1 MKISNLLY
9 MGALST
15 LALMSCTNND
25 DNSEWYGSEGI
36 VFTTAIQSRVSG
48 NTWNANDEVGIYMM
62 NAGSGIEAATAQ
74 NKKYIAQTNGT
85 LTAAPGNGIYLPESG
100 NVDFI
105 AYYPYTTSVSGNKL
119 AVNVSDQSNPAAIDL
134 IYSNGTKGV
143 AATTSTTIRLGFTHQ
158 LTKVTL
164 NVTKDET
171 IETLN
176 GLGVNIKGV
185 STEGEFNLADGTLTA
200 TAGTNNKDV
209 AMYIDAQGTT
219 ATATAIILPTAASTD
234 QTSLNLTFNLNGQSF
249 THTISDASIFEK
261 GKNVSFY
268 ANLSINNGK
277 PVVTIGAATIE
288 DWTEKPGG
296 DINVDFD
303 GEGQPQP
310 GEETILF
317 QESFGT
323 PEKDGSYWPY
333 FDAYNGF
340 DNPATMFENTSTE
353 KASVRIASDLTNV
366 WFPANKD
373 ITIAIKGINAQENS
387 TATLE
392 FQVGSNVYNAG
403 ESQDLNTLKVV
414 CNGQELTIPS
424 KIVSGDN
431 QEGNVPFTM
440 TIENVTVSNDTRIE
454 FSSNAT
460 TNKYGLRLYSVKLF
474 VPGNGSVEPEPEP
487 EPGEEKTFFTEA
499 MSNGGTEANK
509 AKIGS
514 FTGWDNSNLT
524 FSDESGNADVRS
536 IAHKTES
543 NPSETAKVN
552 NVWLP
557 SGKDS
562 KLTISGINTTG
573 YSKFKLS
580 YEAAANVFNAGTSI
594 DLNVLKVTFNAQSIT
609 IPSKVVSKDNNDA
622 NVFYT
627 IETEFEATGSEN
639 STLEFSATA
648 SDNTVGL
655 RIYNIKLIGLP
666 K

>member
-62 NAGSGIEAATAQ
+62 NAGSGIESATAQ

-100 NVDFI
+100 SVDFI

-143 AATTSTTIRLGFTHQ
+143 AATTATTISLGFTHQ

-164 NVTKDET
+164 NVTKDGT

-176 GLGVNIKGV
+176 GLGVNIKGI

-261 GKNVSFY
+261 GTNVSFN

-277 PVVTIGAATIE
+277 PVVTVGNATISN
-288 DWTEKPGG
+288 WTEKPGG
-296 DINVDFD
+296 DINVGFD

-310 GEETILF
+310 GEETVVLD
-317 QESFGT
+317 ESFATGMGQFT
-323 PEKDGSYWPY
+323 TENITLPEGGSYVWKEGKY
-333 FDAYNGF
+333 QETTYIKAGAFINDAAREA
-340 DNPATMFENTSTE
+340 DSRLVSPTL
-353 KASVRIASDLTNV
+353 DLTT
-366 WFPANKD
+366 A
-373 ITIAIKGINAQENS
+373 T
-387 TATLE
+387 TATLTFDHAYNHYKKADNHE
-392 FQVGSNVYNAG
+392 SELTLEVKEENGDWTPIVIPNFNDGSTWTYVSNTIDLSAYAGKKMQFAFHYKSTTTNALG
-403 ESQDLNTLKVV
+403 WQITKVKVV
-414 CNGQELTIPS
+414 ANG
-424 KIVSGDN
+424 
-431 QEGNVPFTM
+431 EGGG
-440 TIENVTVSNDTRIE
+440 TVD
-454 FSSNAT
+454 
-460 TNKYGLRLYSVKLF
+460 
-474 VPGNGSVEPEPEP
+474 PEPEP
-487 EPGEEKTFFTEA
+487 EPGNADLFISEYVEGSSNNKYIEIYNPTSEA
-499 MSNGGTEANK
+499 IDLSAYAIDLNTNGGETWSKDGGFSNYSELSGTIAAKSTIVYKNSKAEIYLGEATICNAMNFNGNDPVGLFK
-509 AKIGS
+509 NGVLIDIIG
-514 FTGWDNSNLT
+514 T
-524 FSDESGNADVRS
+524 FNSGNADFAKDVTLRRKS
-536 IAHKTES
+536 NVIA
-543 NPSETAKVN
+543 PSSTYDASQWET
-552 NVWLP
+552 L
-557 SGKDS
+557 
-562 KLTISGINTTG
+562 
-573 YSKFKLS
+573 
-580 YEAAANVFNAGTSI
+580 
-594 DLNVLKVTFNAQSIT
+594 
-609 IPSKVVSKDNNDA
+609 SKDD
-622 NVFYT
+622 VSGL
-627 IETEFEATGSEN
+627 GSH
-639 STLEFSATA
+639 TM
-648 SDNTVGL
+648 D
-655 RIYNIKLIGLP
+655 
-666 K
+666 

>member
-15 LALMSCTNND
+15 LALVSCTNND

-143 AATTSTTIRLGFTHQ
+143 AATTATTISLGFTHQ

-176 GLGVNIKGV
+176 GLGVNIKGI

-261 GKNVSFY
+261 GTNVSFN
-268 ANLSINNGK
+268 AKLSINNGK
-277 PVVTIGAATIE
+277 PVVTVGNATISN
-288 DWTEKPGG
+288 WTEKPGG

-303 GEGQPQP
+303 GGTQP
-310 GEETILF
+310 GGETVVLD
-317 QESFGT
+317 ESFATGMGQFT
-323 PEKDGSYWPY
+323 TENITLPEGGSYVWKEGKY
-333 FDAYNGF
+333 QETTYIKAGAFINDAAREA
-340 DNPATMFENTSTE
+340 DSRLVSPTL
-353 KASVRIASDLTNV
+353 DLTT
-366 WFPANKD
+366 A
-373 ITIAIKGINAQENS
+373 T
-387 TATLE
+387 TATLTFDHAYNHYKKADNHE
-392 FQVGSNVYNAG
+392 SELTLEVKEENGDWTPIVIPNFNDGSTWTYVSNTIDLSAYAGKKMQFAFHYKSTTTNALG
-403 ESQDLNTLKVV
+403 WQITKVKVV
-414 CNGQELTIPS
+414 ANG
-424 KIVSGDN
+424 
-431 QEGNVPFTM
+431 EGGG
-440 TIENVTVSNDTRIE
+440 TVD
-454 FSSNAT
+454 
-460 TNKYGLRLYSVKLF
+460 
-474 VPGNGSVEPEPEP
+474 PEP

-580 YEAAANVFNAGTSI
+580 YEAGANASI
-594 DLNVLKVTFNAQSIT
+594 DLNVLKVAFNTQSLT
-609 IPSKVVSKDNNDA
+609 IPSKVISGQNI
-622 NVFYT
+622 FYT
-627 IETEFEATGSEN
+627 IETVFEATGSEN

-648 SDNTVGL
+648 SDNTAGL

-666 K
+666 Q

>member
-143 AATTSTTIRLGFTHQ
+143 AATTATTISLGFTHQ

-176 GLGVNIKGV
+176 GLGVNIKGI

-261 GKNVSFY
+261 GTNVSFN
-268 ANLSINNGK
+268 AKLSINNGK
-277 PVVTIGAATIE
+277 PVVTVGNATISN
-288 DWTEKPGG
+288 WTEKPGG

-303 GEGQPQP
+303 GGTQP
-310 GEETILF
+310 GGETVVLD
-317 QESFGT
+317 ESFATGQ
-323 PEKDGSYWPY
+323 GSFTIDNKQLP
-333 FDAYNGF
+333 NGEGSF
-340 DNPATMFENTSTE
+340 VWSLGSFNDDKFM
-353 KASVRIASDLTNV
+353 KASAYIGGTRYASESWLVSPPVDLSQ
-366 WFPANKD
+366 A
-373 ITIAIKGINAQENS
+373 A
-387 TATLE
+387 TATLTFDHAHNYAGTAEEE
-392 FQVGSNVYNAG
+392 FTLWATETSADNWQQLTIDKYGSEFNFTTATIDLSAYAGKTIKFAFKYISTTAAARTWEIKNV
-403 ESQDLNTLKVV
+403 KVV
-414 CNGQELTIPS
+414 ANG
-424 KIVSGDN
+424 
-431 QEGNVPFTM
+431 EGGG
-440 TIENVTVSNDTRIE
+440 TVD
-454 FSSNAT
+454 
-460 TNKYGLRLYSVKLF
+460 
-474 VPGNGSVEPEPEP
+474 PEP
-487 EPGEEKTFFTEA
+487 EPGINLLTNPGFEDWTNELPTA
-499 MSNGGTEANK
+499 
-509 AKIGS
+509 
-514 FTGWDNSNLT
+514 WDNKTYNTGEIVKETSIKHGGNNALRQTSASGTNKIQQEVAITAGKKYKISYWFLDNDTKASSRYWFAMVGSDGKTINDINKQIQQNDYSTDNTEWQQVTIEFTAPAGTVKMRYEVRTYRNMDSN
-524 FSDESGNADVRS
+524 ESG
-536 IAHKTES
+536 
-543 NPSETAKVN
+543 
-552 NVWLP
+552 
-557 SGKDS
+557 
-562 KLTISGINTTG
+562 G
-573 YSKFKLS
+573 Y
-580 YEAAANVFNAGTSI
+580 
-594 DLNVLKVTFNAQSIT
+594 
-609 IPSKVVSKDNNDA
+609 
-622 NVFYT
+622 
-627 IETEFEATGSEN
+627 
-639 STLEFSATA
+639 
-648 SDNTVGL
+648 
-655 RIYNIKLIGLP
+655 IYYDDMELVEIQ
-666 K
+666 

>member
-143 AATTSTTIRLGFTHQ
+143 AATTATTISLGFTHQ

-176 GLGVNIKGV
+176 GLGVNIKGI

-261 GKNVSFY
+261 GTNVSFN
-268 ANLSINNGK
+268 AKLSINNGK
-277 PVVTIGAATIE
+277 PVVTVGNATINN
-288 DWTEKPGG
+288 WTEKPGG

-303 GEGQPQP
+303 GGTQP
-310 GEETILF
+310 GGETVVF
-317 QESFGT
+317 EESFATGQ
-323 PEKDGSYWPY
+323 GSFTIDNKQLP
-333 FDAYNGF
+333 NGEGSF
-340 DNPATMFENTSTE
+340 VWNLGSFNDDKFM
-353 KASVRIASDLTNV
+353 KASAYIGGTKYASESWLVSPLVDLSQAT
-366 WFPANKD
+366 
-373 ITIAIKGINAQENS
+373 
-387 TATLE
+387 TATLTFDHAHNYAGTAEEE
-392 FQVGSNVYNAG
+392 F
-403 ESQDLNTLKVV
+403 TLWATETSAD
-414 CNGQELTIPS
+414 NWQQLTI
-424 KIVSGDN
+424 D
-431 QEGNVPFTM
+431 
-440 TIENVTVSNDTRIE
+440 
-454 FSSNAT
+454 
-460 TNKYGLRLYSVKLF
+460 KYGSGFKFTTATIDLSAYAGKTIKFAFKYVSTTDAAGTWEIKNVK
-474 VPGNGSVEPEPEP
+474 VIANGKGGGTIDPEPEP
-487 EPGEEKTFFTEA
+487 EPGINLLTNPGFEDWTSKLPTA
-499 MSNGGTEANK
+499 
-509 AKIGS
+509 
-514 FTGWDNSNLT
+514 WDNATYNTGEIVKETSIKHGGNNSLRQT
-524 FSDESGNADVRS
+524 SASGTNKIQQEVAITAGKKYRISYWFLDNDTKASSRYWFAMVGSDGKTINDINKQIQQSDYSADNAEWQQVT
-536 IAHKTES
+536 IEF
-543 NPSETAKVN
+543 TA
-552 NVWLP
+552 P
-557 SGKDS
+557 
-562 KLTISGINTTG
+562 
-573 YSKFKLS
+573 
-580 YEAAANVFNAGTSI
+580 AGTVKMRYEVRTYRNMDS
-594 DLNVLKVTFNAQSIT
+594 N
-609 IPSKVVSKDNNDA
+609 
-622 NVFYT
+622 
-627 IETEFEATGSEN
+627 EAG
-639 STLEFSATA
+639 
-648 SDNTVGL
+648 GY
-655 RIYNIKLIGLP
+655 IYYDDMELVEIQ
-666 K
+666 

>member
-48 NTWNANDEVGIYMM
+48 NTWNTNDEVGIYMM

-143 AATTSTTIRLGFTHQ
+143 AATTSTTISLGFTHQ

-176 GLGVNIKGV
+176 GLGVNIKGI

-261 GKNVSFY
+261 GKNVSFN

-303 GEGQPQP
+303 GGTQP
-310 GEETILF
+310 GGETVVLD
-317 QESFGT
+317 ESFATGQ
-323 PEKDGSYWPY
+323 GSFTIDNKQLP
-333 FDAYNGF
+333 NGEGSF
-340 DNPATMFENTSTE
+340 VWSLGSFNDDKFM
-353 KASVRIASDLTNV
+353 KASAYIGGTRYASESWLVSPPVDLSQ
-366 WFPANKD
+366 A
-373 ITIAIKGINAQENS
+373 A
-387 TATLE
+387 TATLTFDHAHNYAGTAEEE
-392 FQVGSNVYNAG
+392 FTLWATETSADNWQQLTIDKYGSEFNFTTATIDLSAYAGKTIKFAFKYISTTAAAGTWEIKNV
-403 ESQDLNTLKVV
+403 KVV
-414 CNGQELTIPS
+414 ANG
-424 KIVSGDN
+424 
-431 QEGNVPFTM
+431 EGGG
-440 TIENVTVSNDTRIE
+440 TVD
-454 FSSNAT
+454 
-460 TNKYGLRLYSVKLF
+460 
-474 VPGNGSVEPEPEP
+474 PEP
-487 EPGEEKTFFTEA
+487 EPGINLLTNPGFEDWTNELPTA
-499 MSNGGTEANK
+499 
-509 AKIGS
+509 
-514 FTGWDNSNLT
+514 WDNKTYNTGEIVKETSIKHGGNNALRQTSASGTNKIQQEVAITAGKKYKISYWFLDNDTKASSRYWFAMVGSDGKTINDINKQIQQNDYSTDNTEWQQVTIEFTAPAGTVKMRYEVRTYRNMDSN
-524 FSDESGNADVRS
+524 ESG
-536 IAHKTES
+536 
-543 NPSETAKVN
+543 
-552 NVWLP
+552 
-557 SGKDS
+557 
-562 KLTISGINTTG
+562 G
-573 YSKFKLS
+573 Y
-580 YEAAANVFNAGTSI
+580 
-594 DLNVLKVTFNAQSIT
+594 
-609 IPSKVVSKDNNDA
+609 
-622 NVFYT
+622 
-627 IETEFEATGSEN
+627 
-639 STLEFSATA
+639 
-648 SDNTVGL
+648 
-655 RIYNIKLIGLP
+655 IYYDDMELVEIQ
-666 K
+666 

>member
-134 IYSNGTKGV
+134 IYSNGTKEV
-143 AATTSTTIRLGFTHQ
+143 AATTATTISLGFTHQ

-176 GLGVNIKGV
+176 GLGVNIKGI

-261 GKNVSFY
+261 GTNVSFN
-268 ANLSINNGK
+268 AKLSINNGK
-277 PVVTIGAATIE
+277 PVVTVGNATISN
-288 DWTEKPGG
+288 WTEKPGG

-303 GEGQPQP
+303 GGTQP
-310 GEETILF
+310 GGETVILD
-317 QESFGT
+317 ESFATGQGSFT
-323 PEKDGSYWPY
+323 IDDKQLPDGGSYVWKHDAGTTTGGNPY
-333 FDAYNGF
+333 YY
-340 DNPATMFENTSTE
+340 M
-353 KASVRIASDLTNV
+353 KASSFIGGAKASESWLISPAVDLSQAT
-366 WFPANKD
+366 
-373 ITIAIKGINAQENS
+373 
-387 TATLE
+387 TATLTFDHTHKFAGTPSE
-392 FQVGSNVYNAG
+392 ELTLWVTETSAENWQQLTIDKYGTNKDYTFVTPSIDLSAYAGKTIKFAFKYVSTTDAAGTWEIKNV
-403 ESQDLNTLKVV
+403 KVV
-414 CNGQELTIPS
+414 ANGEGGGTI
-424 KIVSGDN
+424 D
-431 QEGNVPFTM
+431 
-440 TIENVTVSNDTRIE
+440 
-454 FSSNAT
+454 
-460 TNKYGLRLYSVKLF
+460 
-474 VPGNGSVEPEPEP
+474 PEPEP
-487 EPGEEKTFFTEA
+487 EPGINLLTNPGFEDWTNTLPTA
-499 MSNGGTEANK
+499 
-509 AKIGS
+509 
-514 FTGWDNSNLT
+514 WDNKTYNTGEIVKETSIKHGGNNALRQTSTNETNKIQQEVAITAGKKYKISYWFLDNDTKASSRYWFAMVGSDGKTINDINKQIQQNDYSTDNAEWQQVTIEFTAPAGTVKMRYEVRTYRNMDSN
-524 FSDESGNADVRS
+524 ESG
-536 IAHKTES
+536 
-543 NPSETAKVN
+543 
-552 NVWLP
+552 
-557 SGKDS
+557 
-562 KLTISGINTTG
+562 G
-573 YSKFKLS
+573 Y
-580 YEAAANVFNAGTSI
+580 
-594 DLNVLKVTFNAQSIT
+594 
-609 IPSKVVSKDNNDA
+609 
-622 NVFYT
+622 
-627 IETEFEATGSEN
+627 
-639 STLEFSATA
+639 
-648 SDNTVGL
+648 
-655 RIYNIKLIGLP
+655 IYYDDMELVEIQ
-666 K
+666 

>member
-62 NAGSGIEAATAQ
+62 NSGSGIEVATAQ

-143 AATTSTTIRLGFTHQ
+143 AATTATTISLGFTHQ

-176 GLGVNIKGV
+176 GLGVNIKGI

-219 ATATAIILPTAASTD
+219 ATATAIILPTATTSTD

-261 GKNVSFY
+261 GTNVSFN
-268 ANLSINNGK
+268 AKLSINNGK
-277 PVVTIGAATIE
+277 PVVTVGNATISN
-288 DWTEKPGG
+288 WTEKPGG

-303 GEGQPQP
+303 GGTQP
-310 GEETILF
+310 GGETVVLD
-317 QESFGT
+317 ESFATGQGSFT
-323 PEKDGSYWPY
+323 IDDKQLPNGEGSFVWSHGSYNDDK
-333 FDAYNGF
+333 F
-340 DNPATMFENTSTE
+340 M
-353 KASVRIASDLTNV
+353 KASAYIGGTKYASESWLVSPSIDLSQAT
-366 WFPANKD
+366 
-373 ITIAIKGINAQENS
+373 
-387 TATLE
+387 TATLTFDHAHNHAGTAEEE
-392 FQVGSNVYNAG
+392 FTLWATETSADNWQQLTIDKYGSGFNFTTATIDLSAYAGKTIKFAFKYISTTDAAGTWEIKNV
-403 ESQDLNTLKVV
+403 KVV
-414 CNGQELTIPS
+414 ANG
-424 KIVSGDN
+424 
-431 QEGNVPFTM
+431 EGGG
-440 TIENVTVSNDTRIE
+440 TVD
-454 FSSNAT
+454 
-460 TNKYGLRLYSVKLF
+460 
-474 VPGNGSVEPEPEP
+474 PEPEP
-487 EPGEEKTFFTEA
+487 EPGINLLTNPGFEDWTNELPTA
-499 MSNGGTEANK
+499 
-509 AKIGS
+509 
-514 FTGWDNSNLT
+514 WDNKTYNTGEIVKETSIKHGGNNSLRQT
-524 FSDESGNADVRS
+524 SASSTNKIQQEVAITAGKKYRISYWFLDNDTKASSRYWFAMVGSDGKTINDINKQIQQNDYYSADNAEWQQVT
-536 IAHKTES
+536 IEF
-543 NPSETAKVN
+543 TA
-552 NVWLP
+552 P
-557 SGKDS
+557 
-562 KLTISGINTTG
+562 
-573 YSKFKLS
+573 
-580 YEAAANVFNAGTSI
+580 AGTVKMRYEVRTYRNMDS
-594 DLNVLKVTFNAQSIT
+594 N
-609 IPSKVVSKDNNDA
+609 
-622 NVFYT
+622 
-627 IETEFEATGSEN
+627 EAG
-639 STLEFSATA
+639 
-648 SDNTVGL
+648 GY
-655 RIYNIKLIGLP
+655 IYYDDMELVEIQ
-666 K
+666 

>member
-143 AATTSTTIRLGFTHQ
+143 AATTATTISLGFTHQ

-261 GKNVSFY
+261 GTNVSFN

-277 PVVTIGAATIE
+277 PVVTVGNATISN
-288 DWTEKPGG
+288 WTEKPGG
-296 DINVDFD
+296 DINVGFD

-310 GEETILF
+310 GEETVVLD
-317 QESFGT
+317 ESFATGQGSFT
-323 PEKDGSYWPY
+323 IDDKQLPDGGSYVWKHDAGTTTGGNPY
-333 FDAYNGF
+333 YY
-340 DNPATMFENTSTE
+340 M
-353 KASVRIASDLTNV
+353 KASSFIGGAKASESWLISPAVDLSQAT
-366 WFPANKD
+366 
-373 ITIAIKGINAQENS
+373 
-387 TATLE
+387 TATLTFDHTHKFAGTPSE
-392 FQVGSNVYNAG
+392 ELTLWVTETSAENWQQLTIDKYGTNKDYTFVTPSIDLSAYAGKTIKFAFKYVSTTDAAGTWEIKNV
-403 ESQDLNTLKVV
+403 KVV
-414 CNGQELTIPS
+414 ANG
-424 KIVSGDN
+424 
-431 QEGNVPFTM
+431 EGGG
-440 TIENVTVSNDTRIE
+440 TVD
-454 FSSNAT
+454 
-460 TNKYGLRLYSVKLF
+460 
-474 VPGNGSVEPEPEP
+474 PEPEP
-487 EPGEEKTFFTEA
+487 EPG
-499 MSNGGTEANK
+499 
-509 AKIGS
+509 
-514 FTGWDNSNLT
+514 
-524 FSDESGNADVRS
+524 NADLFISEYVEGS
-536 IAHKTES
+536 TGS
-543 NPSETAKVN
+543 NKYIEIYNPTSEAI
-552 NVWLP
+552 
-557 SGKDS
+557 D
-562 KLTISGINTTG
+562 
-573 YSKFKLS
+573 LS
-580 YEAAANVFNAGTSI
+580 AYAI
-594 DLNVLKVTFNAQSIT
+594 DLNTNGGATWSKDGGYSNYSELSGTIAAKSTIVYKNSNAVIYSGEATICKAMNFNGNDPVGLFKNGTLIDIIGTFGKDEKFGENITLRRKSNVTAPSSTYDKSQWET
-609 IPSKVVSKDNNDA
+609 IPADDVSGL
-622 NVFYT
+622 
-627 IETEFEATGSEN
+627 GSH
-639 STLEFSATA
+639 TM
-648 SDNTVGL
+648 D
-655 RIYNIKLIGLP
+655 
-666 K
+666 

>member
-143 AATTSTTIRLGFTHQ
+143 AATTATTISLGFTHQ

-176 GLGVNIKGV
+176 GLGVNIKGI

-261 GKNVSFY
+261 GTNVSFN
-268 ANLSINNGK
+268 AKLSINNGK
-277 PVVTIGAATIE
+277 PVVTVGNATISN
-288 DWTEKPGG
+288 WTEKPGG

-303 GEGQPQP
+303 GGTQP
-310 GEETILF
+310 GGETVVLD
-317 QESFGT
+317 ESFATGQ
-323 PEKDGSYWPY
+323 GSFTIDNKQLP
-333 FDAYNGF
+333 NGEGSF
-340 DNPATMFENTSTE
+340 VWSLGSFNDDKFM
-353 KASVRIASDLTNV
+353 KASAYIGGTRYASESWLVSPPVDLSQ
-366 WFPANKD
+366 A
-373 ITIAIKGINAQENS
+373 A
-387 TATLE
+387 TATLTFDHAHNYTGTAEEE
-392 FQVGSNVYNAG
+392 FTLWATETSADNWQQLTIDKYGSEFNFTTATIDLSAYAGKTIKFAFKYISTTAAAGTWEIKNV
-403 ESQDLNTLKVV
+403 KVV
-414 CNGQELTIPS
+414 ANG
-424 KIVSGDN
+424 
-431 QEGNVPFTM
+431 EGGG
-440 TIENVTVSNDTRIE
+440 TVD
-454 FSSNAT
+454 
-460 TNKYGLRLYSVKLF
+460 
-474 VPGNGSVEPEPEP
+474 PEP
-487 EPGEEKTFFTEA
+487 EPGINLLTNPGFEDWTNELPTA
-499 MSNGGTEANK
+499 
-509 AKIGS
+509 
-514 FTGWDNSNLT
+514 WDNKTYNTGEIVKETSIKHGGNNALRQTSASGTNKIQQEVAITAGKKYKISYWFLDNDTKASSRYWFAMVGSDGKTINDINKQIQQNDYSTDNTEWQQVTIEFTAPAGTVKMRYEVRTYRNMDSN
-524 FSDESGNADVRS
+524 ESG
-536 IAHKTES
+536 
-543 NPSETAKVN
+543 
-552 NVWLP
+552 
-557 SGKDS
+557 
-562 KLTISGINTTG
+562 G
-573 YSKFKLS
+573 Y
-580 YEAAANVFNAGTSI
+580 
-594 DLNVLKVTFNAQSIT
+594 
-609 IPSKVVSKDNNDA
+609 
-622 NVFYT
+622 
-627 IETEFEATGSEN
+627 
-639 STLEFSATA
+639 
-648 SDNTVGL
+648 
-655 RIYNIKLIGLP
+655 IYYDDMELVEIQ
-666 K
+666 

>member
-15 LALMSCTNND
+15 LTLMSCTNND

-143 AATTSTTIRLGFTHQ
+143 AATTATTISLEFTHQ

-176 GLGVNIKGV
+176 GLGVNIKGI

-261 GKNVSFY
+261 GTNVSFN
-268 ANLSINNGK
+268 AKLSINNGK
-277 PVVTIGAATIE
+277 PVVTVGNATINN
-288 DWTEKPGG
+288 WTGKPSG

-303 GEGQPQP
+303 GGTQP
-310 GEETILF
+310 GGETVVLD
-317 QESFGT
+317 ESFATGQ
-323 PEKDGSYWPY
+323 GSFTIDNKQLP
-333 FDAYNGF
+333 NGEGSF
-340 DNPATMFENTSTE
+340 VWNLGSFNDDKFM
-353 KASVRIASDLTNV
+353 KASAYINDTKYASESWLVSPLVDLSQAT
-366 WFPANKD
+366 
-373 ITIAIKGINAQENS
+373 
-387 TATLE
+387 TATLTFDHAHNYAGTAEEE
-392 FQVGSNVYNAG
+392 FTLWATETSADNWQQLTIDKYGSGFKFTTATIDLSAYAGKTIKFAFKYISTTDAAGTWEIKNV
-403 ESQDLNTLKVV
+403 KVV
-414 CNGQELTIPS
+414 ANG
-424 KIVSGDN
+424 
-431 QEGNVPFTM
+431 EGGG
-440 TIENVTVSNDTRIE
+440 TVD
-454 FSSNAT
+454 
-460 TNKYGLRLYSVKLF
+460 
-474 VPGNGSVEPEPEP
+474 P
-487 EPGEEKTFFTEA
+487 EPGE
-499 MSNGGTEANK
+499 GTNLLTNPGFEDWTSELPTA
-509 AKIGS
+509 
-514 FTGWDNSNLT
+514 WDNATYNTGEIVKETSIKHGGNNSLRQT
-524 FSDESGNADVRS
+524 SASGTNKIQQEVAITAGKKYKISYWFLDNDTKASSRYWFAMVGSDGKTINDINKQIQQNDYSADNAEWQQVT
-536 IAHKTES
+536 IEF
-543 NPSETAKVN
+543 TA
-552 NVWLP
+552 P
-557 SGKDS
+557 
-562 KLTISGINTTG
+562 
-573 YSKFKLS
+573 
-580 YEAAANVFNAGTSI
+580 AGTVKMRYEVRTYRNMDS
-594 DLNVLKVTFNAQSIT
+594 N
-609 IPSKVVSKDNNDA
+609 
-622 NVFYT
+622 
-627 IETEFEATGSEN
+627 EAG
-639 STLEFSATA
+639 
-648 SDNTVGL
+648 GY
-655 RIYNIKLIGLP
+655 IYYDDMELVEIQ
-666 K
+666 

>member
-143 AATTSTTIRLGFTHQ
+143 AATTATTISLEFTHQ

-176 GLGVNIKGV
+176 GLGVNIKGI

-261 GKNVSFY
+261 GTNVSFN
-268 ANLSINNGK
+268 AKLSINNGK
-277 PVVTIGAATIE
+277 PVVTVGNATINN
-288 DWTEKPGG
+288 WTGKPGG

-303 GEGQPQP
+303 GGTQP
-310 GEETILF
+310 GGETVVF
-317 QESFGT
+317 EESFATSQGNFEIDNKQLPEGGTFVWKHDAGT
-323 PEKDGSYWPY
+323 PEGGNPY
-333 FDAYNGF
+333 YYMKASAFINKAAKASESWLISPEVDLST
-340 DNPATMFENTSTE
+340 ATNATLTFMHIINHAGDMQTQQTLWVTETSTE
-353 KASVRIASDLTNV
+353 NWQQVTIPNYPDGNSWNEVSSGNIDLS
-366 WFPANKD
+366 AYAGKK
-373 ITIAIKGINAQENS
+373 IKFAFKYVS
-387 TATLE
+387 TTAAAATWE
-392 FQVGSNVYNAG
+392 VY
-403 ESQDLNTLKVV
+403 DVKVV
-414 CNGQELTIPS
+414 ANG
-424 KIVSGDN
+424 
-431 QEGNVPFTM
+431 EGGG
-440 TIENVTVSNDTRIE
+440 TVD
-454 FSSNAT
+454 
-460 TNKYGLRLYSVKLF
+460 
-474 VPGNGSVEPEPEP
+474 PEPEP
-487 EPGEEKTFFTEA
+487 EPGINLLTNPGFEDWTNTLPTA
-499 MSNGGTEANK
+499 
-509 AKIGS
+509 
-514 FTGWDNSNLT
+514 WDNKTYNTGEIVKETSIKHGGNNALRQTSTSGTNKIQQEVAITAGKKYKISYWFLDNDTKASSRYWFAMVGSDGKTINDINKQIQQNDYSTDNAEWQQVTIEFTAPAGTVKMRYEVRTYRNMDSN
-524 FSDESGNADVRS
+524 ESG
-536 IAHKTES
+536 
-543 NPSETAKVN
+543 
-552 NVWLP
+552 
-557 SGKDS
+557 
-562 KLTISGINTTG
+562 G
-573 YSKFKLS
+573 Y
-580 YEAAANVFNAGTSI
+580 
-594 DLNVLKVTFNAQSIT
+594 
-609 IPSKVVSKDNNDA
+609 
-622 NVFYT
+622 
-627 IETEFEATGSEN
+627 
-639 STLEFSATA
+639 
-648 SDNTVGL
+648 
-655 RIYNIKLIGLP
+655 IYYDDMELVEIQ
-666 K
+666 

>member
-143 AATTSTTIRLGFTHQ
+143 AATTSTTIKLGFTHQ

-176 GLGVNIKGV
+176 GLGVNIKGI

-261 GKNVSFY
+261 GTNVSFN
-268 ANLSINNGK
+268 AKLSINNGK
-277 PVVTIGAATIE
+277 PVVTVGNATINN
-288 DWTEKPGG
+288 WTEKPGG

-303 GEGQPQP
+303 GGTQP
-310 GEETILF
+310 GGETVVF
-317 QESFGT
+317 EESFTTSQGNFEIDNKQLPEGGTFVWKHDAGT
-323 PEKDGSYWPY
+323 PEGGNPY
-333 FDAYNGF
+333 YYMKASAFINKAAKASESWLISPEVDLST
-340 DNPATMFENTSTE
+340 ATNATLTFMHIINHAGDMQTQQTLWVTETSTE
-353 KASVRIASDLTNV
+353 NWQQVTIPNYPAGNNWNEVSSGNIDLSAYAGKKIKFAFKYVSTTAAAATWEVYDVKVVANGEGGGTVAPDPEPEPDPEPGTTETIFLETCGQTNVGDTKYKINEYTGWDNNGVLTFSDEFAGQYQNADVRATSTLDNNV
-366 WFPANKD
+366 WFPASTSTTEKLSGLKISGFNVANYTNLSLEYGIATNKTPANQNIIKVRTD
-373 ITIAIKGINAQENS
+373 KGDVAIESKEF
-387 TATLE
+387 TA
-392 FQVGSNVYNAG
+392 
-403 ESQDLNTLKVV
+403 
-414 CNGQELTIPS
+414 
-424 KIVSGDN
+424 
-431 QEGNVPFTM
+431 
-440 TIENVTVSNDTRIE
+440 
-454 FSSNAT
+454 
-460 TNKYGLRLYSVKLF
+460 TNKYETVNVSLPDNITYIEF
-474 VPGNGSVEPEPEP
+474 VS
-487 EPGEEKTFFTEA
+487 
-499 MSNGGTEANK
+499 
-509 AKIGS
+509 
-514 FTGWDNSNLT
+514 
-524 FSDESGNADVRS
+524 
-536 IAHKTES
+536 
-543 NPSETAKVN
+543 
-552 NVWLP
+552 
-557 SGKDS
+557 
-562 KLTISGINTTG
+562 
-573 YSKFKLS
+573 
-580 YEAAANVFNAGTSI
+580 
-594 DLNVLKVTFNAQSIT
+594 
-609 IPSKVVSKDNNDA
+609 DA
-622 NVFYT
+622 N
-627 IETEFEATGSEN
+627 
-639 STLEFSATA
+639 
-648 SDNTVGL
+648 NTMGFRVD
-655 RIYNIKLIGLP
+655 NIKLTGT
-666 K
+666 KK

>member
-143 AATTSTTIRLGFTHQ
+143 AATTATTISLGFTHQ

-176 GLGVNIKGV
+176 GLGVNIKGI

-261 GKNVSFY
+261 GTNVSFN
-268 ANLSINNGK
+268 AKLSINNGK
-277 PVVTIGAATIE
+277 PVVTVGNATISN
-288 DWTEKPGG
+288 WTEKPGG

-303 GEGQPQP
+303 GGTQP
-310 GEETILF
+310 GGETVVLD
-317 QESFGT
+317 ESFATGQ
-323 PEKDGSYWPY
+323 GSFTIDNKQLP
-333 FDAYNGF
+333 NGEGSF
-340 DNPATMFENTSTE
+340 VWSLGSFNDDKFM
-353 KASVRIASDLTNV
+353 KASAYIGGTRYASESWLVSPPVDLSQ
-366 WFPANKD
+366 A
-373 ITIAIKGINAQENS
+373 A
-387 TATLE
+387 TATLTFDHAHNYAGTAEEE
-392 FQVGSNVYNAG
+392 FTLWATETSADNWQQLTIDKYGSEFNFTTATIDLSAYAGKTIKFAFKYISTTAAAGTWEIKNV
-403 ESQDLNTLKVV
+403 KVV
-414 CNGQELTIPS
+414 ANG
-424 KIVSGDN
+424 
-431 QEGNVPFTM
+431 EGGG
-440 TIENVTVSNDTRIE
+440 TVD
-454 FSSNAT
+454 
-460 TNKYGLRLYSVKLF
+460 
-474 VPGNGSVEPEPEP
+474 PEP
-487 EPGEEKTFFTEA
+487 EPGINLLTNPGFEDWTNELPTA
-499 MSNGGTEANK
+499 
-509 AKIGS
+509 
-514 FTGWDNSNLT
+514 WDNKTYNTGEIVKETSIKHGGNNALRQTSASGTNKIQQEVAITVGKKYKISYWFLDNDTKASSRYWFGMVGSDGKTINDINKQIQQNDYSTDNTEWQQVTIEFTAPAGTVKMRYEVRTYRNMDSN
-524 FSDESGNADVRS
+524 ESG
-536 IAHKTES
+536 
-543 NPSETAKVN
+543 
-552 NVWLP
+552 
-557 SGKDS
+557 
-562 KLTISGINTTG
+562 G
-573 YSKFKLS
+573 Y
-580 YEAAANVFNAGTSI
+580 
-594 DLNVLKVTFNAQSIT
+594 
-609 IPSKVVSKDNNDA
+609 
-622 NVFYT
+622 
-627 IETEFEATGSEN
+627 
-639 STLEFSATA
+639 
-648 SDNTVGL
+648 
-655 RIYNIKLIGLP
+655 IYYDDMELVEIQ
-666 K
+666 

>member
-143 AATTSTTIRLGFTHQ
+143 AATTATTISLGFTHQ

-261 GKNVSFY
+261 GTNVSFN

-277 PVVTIGAATIE
+277 PVVTVGNATINN
-288 DWTEKPGG
+288 WTEKPGG

-303 GEGQPQP
+303 GGTQP
-310 GEETILF
+310 GGETVVF
-317 QESFGT
+317 EESFATGQ
-323 PEKDGSYWPY
+323 GSFTIDNKQLP
-333 FDAYNGF
+333 NGEGSF
-340 DNPATMFENTSTE
+340 VWSLGSFNDDKFM
-353 KASVRIASDLTNV
+353 KASAYIGETRYASESWLVSPPVDLSQ
-366 WFPANKD
+366 A
-373 ITIAIKGINAQENS
+373 A
-387 TATLE
+387 TATLTFDHAHNYAGTAEEE
-392 FQVGSNVYNAG
+392 FTLWATETSADNWQQLTIDKYGSEFNFTTATIDLSAYAGKTIKFAFKYISTTAAAGTWEIKNV
-403 ESQDLNTLKVV
+403 KVV
-414 CNGQELTIPS
+414 ANG
-424 KIVSGDN
+424 
-431 QEGNVPFTM
+431 EGGG
-440 TIENVTVSNDTRIE
+440 TVD
-454 FSSNAT
+454 
-460 TNKYGLRLYSVKLF
+460 
-474 VPGNGSVEPEPEP
+474 PEP
-487 EPGEEKTFFTEA
+487 EPGINLLTNPGFEDWTNELPTA
-499 MSNGGTEANK
+499 
-509 AKIGS
+509 
-514 FTGWDNSNLT
+514 WDNKTYNTGEIVKETSIKHGGNNSLRQT
-524 FSDESGNADVRS
+524 SASGTNKIQQEVAITAGKKYRISYWFLDNDTKASSRYWFAMVGSDGKTINDINKQIQQSDYSADNAEWQQVT
-536 IAHKTES
+536 IEF
-543 NPSETAKVN
+543 TA
-552 NVWLP
+552 P
-557 SGKDS
+557 
-562 KLTISGINTTG
+562 
-573 YSKFKLS
+573 
-580 YEAAANVFNAGTSI
+580 AGTVKMRYEVRTYRNMDS
-594 DLNVLKVTFNAQSIT
+594 N
-609 IPSKVVSKDNNDA
+609 
-622 NVFYT
+622 
-627 IETEFEATGSEN
+627 EAG
-639 STLEFSATA
+639 
-648 SDNTVGL
+648 GY
-655 RIYNIKLIGLP
+655 IYYDDMELVEIQ
-666 K
+666 

>member
-143 AATTSTTIRLGFTHQ
+143 AATTATTISLGFTHQ

-176 GLGVNIKGV
+176 GLGVNIKGI

-261 GKNVSFY
+261 GTNVSFN
-268 ANLSINNGK
+268 AKLSINNGK
-277 PVVTIGAATIE
+277 PVVTVGNATISN
-288 DWTEKPGG
+288 WTEKPGG

-310 GEETILF
+310 GEETVVLD
-317 QESFGT
+317 ESFATGQ
-323 PEKDGSYWPY
+323 GSFTIDNKQLP
-333 FDAYNGF
+333 NGEGSF
-340 DNPATMFENTSTE
+340 VWNLGSFNDDKFM
-353 KASVRIASDLTNV
+353 KASAYIGGTKYASESWLVSPPVDLSQAT
-366 WFPANKD
+366 
-373 ITIAIKGINAQENS
+373 
-387 TATLE
+387 TATLTFDHAHNYAGTAEEE
-392 FQVGSNVYNAG
+392 F
-403 ESQDLNTLKVV
+403 TLWATETSAD
-414 CNGQELTIPS
+414 NWQQLTI
-424 KIVSGDN
+424 D
-431 QEGNVPFTM
+431 
-440 TIENVTVSNDTRIE
+440 
-454 FSSNAT
+454 
-460 TNKYGLRLYSVKLF
+460 KYGSGFKFTTATIDLSAYAGKTIKFAFKYVSTTAAAGTWEIKNVK
-474 VPGNGSVEPEPEP
+474 VIANGKGGGTIDPEPEP
-487 EPGEEKTFFTEA
+487 EPGINLLTNPGFEDWTNTLPTA
-499 MSNGGTEANK
+499 
-509 AKIGS
+509 
-514 FTGWDNSNLT
+514 WDNKTYNTGEIVKETSIKHGGNNALRQTSTSGTNKIQQEVAITAGKKYKISYWFLDNDTKASSRYWFAMVGSDGKTINDINKQIQQNDYSTDNAEWQQVTIEFTAPAGTVKMRYEVRTYRNMDSN
-524 FSDESGNADVRS
+524 ESG
-536 IAHKTES
+536 
-543 NPSETAKVN
+543 
-552 NVWLP
+552 
-557 SGKDS
+557 
-562 KLTISGINTTG
+562 G
-573 YSKFKLS
+573 Y
-580 YEAAANVFNAGTSI
+580 
-594 DLNVLKVTFNAQSIT
+594 
-609 IPSKVVSKDNNDA
+609 
-622 NVFYT
+622 
-627 IETEFEATGSEN
+627 
-639 STLEFSATA
+639 
-648 SDNTVGL
+648 
-655 RIYNIKLIGLP
+655 IYYDDMELVEIQ
-666 K
+666 

>member
-143 AATTSTTIRLGFTHQ
+143 AATTATTISLEFTHQ

-176 GLGVNIKGV
+176 GLGVNIKGI

-261 GKNVSFY
+261 GTNVSFN
-268 ANLSINNGK
+268 AKLSINNGK
-277 PVVTIGAATIE
+277 PVVTVGNATINN
-288 DWTEKPGG
+288 WTEKPGG

-310 GEETILF
+310 GGETVILD
-317 QESFGT
+317 ESFATGQGAFTIEDKKLPEGGT
-323 PEKDGSYWPY
+323 YVWKHDTYKD
-333 FDAYNGF
+333 
-340 DNPATMFENTSTE
+340 DNYM
-353 KASVRIASDLTNV
+353 KASAFIESAKESESWLVSPAIDLSKAT
-366 WFPANKD
+366 
-373 ITIAIKGINAQENS
+373 
-387 TATLE
+387 TATLTFDHTHKFAGTPSE
-392 FQVGSNVYNAG
+392 ELTLWVTETSAENWQQLTIDKYGTNNDYTFVTPSIDLSAYAGKTIKFAFKYVSTTAAAGTWEIKNV
-403 ESQDLNTLKVV
+403 KVV
-414 CNGQELTIPS
+414 ANGEGGGTI
-424 KIVSGDN
+424 D
-431 QEGNVPFTM
+431 
-440 TIENVTVSNDTRIE
+440 
-454 FSSNAT
+454 
-460 TNKYGLRLYSVKLF
+460 
-474 VPGNGSVEPEPEP
+474 PEPEP
-487 EPGEEKTFFTEA
+487 EPGINLLTNPGFEDWTNTLPTA
-499 MSNGGTEANK
+499 
-509 AKIGS
+509 
-514 FTGWDNSNLT
+514 WDNKTYNTGEIVKETSIKHGGNNALRQTSTSGTNKVQQEVAITAGKKYKISYWLLDNDTKASSRYWFAMVGSDGKTINDINKQIQQNDYSTDNAEWQQVTIEFTAPAGTVKMRYEVRTYRNMDSN
-524 FSDESGNADVRS
+524 ESG
-536 IAHKTES
+536 
-543 NPSETAKVN
+543 
-552 NVWLP
+552 
-557 SGKDS
+557 
-562 KLTISGINTTG
+562 G
-573 YSKFKLS
+573 Y
-580 YEAAANVFNAGTSI
+580 
-594 DLNVLKVTFNAQSIT
+594 
-609 IPSKVVSKDNNDA
+609 
-622 NVFYT
+622 
-627 IETEFEATGSEN
+627 
-639 STLEFSATA
+639 
-648 SDNTVGL
+648 
-655 RIYNIKLIGLP
+655 IYYDDMELVEIQ
-666 K
+666 

>member
-143 AATTSTTIRLGFTHQ
+143 AATTATTISLGFTHQ

-176 GLGVNIKGV
+176 GLGVNIKGI

-261 GKNVSFY
+261 GTNVSFN
-268 ANLSINNGK
+268 AKLSINNGK
-277 PVVTIGAATIE
+277 PVVTVGNATISN
-288 DWTEKPGG
+288 WTEKPGG

-303 GEGQPQP
+303 GGTQP
-310 GEETILF
+310 GGETVVLD
-317 QESFGT
+317 ESFATGQ
-323 PEKDGSYWPY
+323 GSFTIDNKQLP
-333 FDAYNGF
+333 NGEGSF
-340 DNPATMFENTSTE
+340 VWSLGSFNDDKFM
-353 KASVRIASDLTNV
+353 KASAYIGGTRYASESWLVSPPLDLSQ
-366 WFPANKD
+366 A
-373 ITIAIKGINAQENS
+373 A
-387 TATLE
+387 TATLTFDHAHNYAGTAEEE
-392 FQVGSNVYNAG
+392 FTLWATETSADNWQQLTIDKYGSEFNFTTATIDLSAYAGKTIKFAFKYISTTAAAGTWEIKNV
-403 ESQDLNTLKVV
+403 KVV
-414 CNGQELTIPS
+414 ANG
-424 KIVSGDN
+424 
-431 QEGNVPFTM
+431 EGGG
-440 TIENVTVSNDTRIE
+440 TVD
-454 FSSNAT
+454 
-460 TNKYGLRLYSVKLF
+460 
-474 VPGNGSVEPEPEP
+474 PEP
-487 EPGEEKTFFTEA
+487 EPGINLLTNPGFEDWTNELPTA
-499 MSNGGTEANK
+499 
-509 AKIGS
+509 
-514 FTGWDNSNLT
+514 WDNKTYNTGEIVKETSIKHGGNNALRQTSASGTNKIQQEVAITAGKKYKISYWFLDNDTKASSRYWFAMVGSDGKTINDINKQIQQNDYSTDNTEWQQVTIEFTAPAGTVKMRYEVRTYRNMDSN
-524 FSDESGNADVRS
+524 ESG
-536 IAHKTES
+536 
-543 NPSETAKVN
+543 
-552 NVWLP
+552 
-557 SGKDS
+557 
-562 KLTISGINTTG
+562 G
-573 YSKFKLS
+573 Y
-580 YEAAANVFNAGTSI
+580 
-594 DLNVLKVTFNAQSIT
+594 
-609 IPSKVVSKDNNDA
+609 
-622 NVFYT
+622 
-627 IETEFEATGSEN
+627 
-639 STLEFSATA
+639 
-648 SDNTVGL
+648 
-655 RIYNIKLIGLP
+655 IYYDDMELVEIQ
-666 K
+666 

>member
-143 AATTSTTIRLGFTHQ
+143 AATTATTISLGFTHQ

-176 GLGVNIKGV
+176 GLGVNIKGI
-185 STEGEFNLADGTLTA
+185 STEGEFNLANGTLTA

-261 GKNVSFY
+261 GTNVSFN
-268 ANLSINNGK
+268 AKLSINNGK
-277 PVVTIGAATIE
+277 PVVTVGNATISN
-288 DWTEKPGG
+288 WTEKPGG

-303 GEGQPQP
+303 GGTQP
-310 GEETILF
+310 GGETVVLD
-317 QESFGT
+317 ESFATGMGQFT
-323 PEKDGSYWPY
+323 TENITLPEGGSYVWKEGKY
-333 FDAYNGF
+333 QETTYIKAGAFINDAAREA
-340 DNPATMFENTSTE
+340 DSRLVSPTL
-353 KASVRIASDLTNV
+353 DLTT
-366 WFPANKD
+366 A
-373 ITIAIKGINAQENS
+373 T
-387 TATLE
+387 TATLTFDHAYNHYKKADNHE
-392 FQVGSNVYNAG
+392 SELTLEVKEENGDWTPIVIPNFNDGSTWTYVSNTIDLSAYAGKKMQFAFHYKSTTTNALG
-403 ESQDLNTLKVV
+403 WQITKVKVV
-414 CNGQELTIPS
+414 ANG
-424 KIVSGDN
+424 
-431 QEGNVPFTM
+431 EGGG
-440 TIENVTVSNDTRIE
+440 TVD
-454 FSSNAT
+454 
-460 TNKYGLRLYSVKLF
+460 
-474 VPGNGSVEPEPEP
+474 PEPEP
-487 EPGEEKTFFTEA
+487 EPGNADLFISEYLEGGSFNKYIEIYNPTNQDIDLSSYKLAMHSYSGSADNGNDAGIKEIALTGTLAAKMVIVYKHSKATIYTGAAEVISDEVINFNGNDPVILYKGDNIIDYFGVDNTPFGVDKTFRRKST
-499 MSNGGTEANK
+499 
-509 AKIGS
+509 I
-514 FTGWDNSNLT
+514 
-524 FSDESGNADVRS
+524 
-536 IAHKTES
+536 
-543 NPSETAKVN
+543 TA
-552 NVWLP
+552 P
-557 SGKDS
+557 
-562 KLTISGINTTG
+562 
-573 YSKFKLS
+573 
-580 YEAAANVFNAGTSI
+580 
-594 DLNVLKVTFNAQSIT
+594 
-609 IPSKVVSKDNNDA
+609 
-622 NVFYT
+622 
-627 IETEFEATGSEN
+627 
-639 STLEFSATA
+639 SATYDPA
-648 SDNTVGL
+648 QWDEYPKETIDGL
-655 RIYNIKLIGLP
+655 GSHTME
-666 K
+666 

>member
-143 AATTSTTIRLGFTHQ
+143 AATTSTTISLGFTHQ

-176 GLGVNIKGV
+176 GLGVNIKGI

-261 GKNVSFY
+261 GTNVSFN
-268 ANLSINNGK
+268 AKLSINNGK
-277 PVVTIGAATIE
+277 PVVTVGNATISN
-288 DWTEKPGG
+288 WTEKPGG

-303 GEGQPQP
+303 GGTQP
-310 GEETILF
+310 GGETVVLD
-317 QESFGT
+317 ESFATGMGQFT
-323 PEKDGSYWPY
+323 TENITLPEGGSYVWKEGKY
-333 FDAYNGF
+333 QETTYIKAGAFINDAAREA
-340 DNPATMFENTSTE
+340 DSRLVSPTL
-353 KASVRIASDLTNV
+353 DLTT
-366 WFPANKD
+366 A
-373 ITIAIKGINAQENS
+373 T
-387 TATLE
+387 TATLTFDHAYNHYKKADNHE
-392 FQVGSNVYNAG
+392 SELTLEVKEENGDWMPIVIPNFNDGSTWTYVSNTIDLSAYAGKKMQFAFHYKSTTTNALG
-403 ESQDLNTLKVV
+403 WQITKVKVV
-414 CNGQELTIPS
+414 ANG
-424 KIVSGDN
+424 
-431 QEGNVPFTM
+431 EGGG
-440 TIENVTVSNDTRIE
+440 TVD
-454 FSSNAT
+454 
-460 TNKYGLRLYSVKLF
+460 
-474 VPGNGSVEPEPEP
+474 PEP
-487 EPGEEKTFFTEA
+487 EPGEEKTFFTET
-499 MSNGGTEANK
+499 MSSNGIVNNK
-509 AKIGS
+509 TIIAS
-514 FTGWDNSNLT
+514 FTGWDNANLT

-580 YEAAANVFNAGTSI
+580 YEAAANVYNAGTSI
-594 DLNVLKVTFNAQSIT
+594 DLNVLKVTFNTQSIA

-622 NVFYT
+622 NIFYT

-648 SDNTVGL
+648 SDNTAGL

-666 K
+666 Q

>member
-1 MKISNLLY
+1 

-143 AATTSTTIRLGFTHQ
+143 AATTATTISLGFTHQ

-176 GLGVNIKGV
+176 GLGVNIKGI

-261 GKNVSFY
+261 GTNVSFN
-268 ANLSINNGK
+268 AKLSINNGK
-277 PVVTIGAATIE
+277 PVVTVGNATINN
-288 DWTEKPGG
+288 WTEKPGG

-303 GEGQPQP
+303 GGTQP
-310 GEETILF
+310 GGETVVLD
-317 QESFGT
+317 ESFATGQ
-323 PEKDGSYWPY
+323 GSFTIDNKQLP
-333 FDAYNGF
+333 NGEGSF
-340 DNPATMFENTSTE
+340 VWNLGSFNDDKFM
-353 KASVRIASDLTNV
+353 KASAYIGGTKYASESWLVSPLVDLSQAT
-366 WFPANKD
+366 
-373 ITIAIKGINAQENS
+373 
-387 TATLE
+387 TATLTFDHAHNYAGTAEEE
-392 FQVGSNVYNAG
+392 F
-403 ESQDLNTLKVV
+403 TLWATETSAD
-414 CNGQELTIPS
+414 NWQQLTI
-424 KIVSGDN
+424 D
-431 QEGNVPFTM
+431 
-440 TIENVTVSNDTRIE
+440 
-454 FSSNAT
+454 
-460 TNKYGLRLYSVKLF
+460 KYGSGFKFTTATIDLSAYAGKTIKFAFKYVSTTDAAGTWEIKNVK
-474 VPGNGSVEPEPEP
+474 VIANGKGGGTVDPEPEP
-487 EPGEEKTFFTEA
+487 EPGINLLTNPGFEDWTSELPTA
-499 MSNGGTEANK
+499 
-509 AKIGS
+509 
-514 FTGWDNSNLT
+514 WDNATYNTGEIVKETSIKHGGNNSLRQT
-524 FSDESGNADVRS
+524 SASGTNKIQQEVAITAGKKYRISYWFLDNDTKASSRYWFAMVGSDGKTINDINKQIQQSDYSADNAEWQQVT
-536 IAHKTES
+536 IEF
-543 NPSETAKVN
+543 TA
-552 NVWLP
+552 P
-557 SGKDS
+557 
-562 KLTISGINTTG
+562 
-573 YSKFKLS
+573 
-580 YEAAANVFNAGTSI
+580 AGTVKMRYEVRTYRNMDS
-594 DLNVLKVTFNAQSIT
+594 N
-609 IPSKVVSKDNNDA
+609 
-622 NVFYT
+622 
-627 IETEFEATGSEN
+627 EAG
-639 STLEFSATA
+639 
-648 SDNTVGL
+648 GY
-655 RIYNIKLIGLP
+655 IYYDDMELVEIQ
-666 K
+666 

>member
-143 AATTSTTIRLGFTHQ
+143 AATTATTISLGFTHQ

-176 GLGVNIKGV
+176 GLGVNIKGI

-261 GKNVSFY
+261 GTNVSFN
-268 ANLSINNGK
+268 AKLSINNGK
-277 PVVTIGAATIE
+277 PVVTVGNATISN
-288 DWTEKPGG
+288 WTEKPGG

-303 GEGQPQP
+303 GGTQP
-310 GEETILF
+310 GGETVVLD
-317 QESFGT
+317 ESFATGQ
-323 PEKDGSYWPY
+323 GSFTIDNKQLP
-333 FDAYNGF
+333 NGEGSF
-340 DNPATMFENTSTE
+340 VWNHGSFNDDKFM
-353 KASVRIASDLTNV
+353 KASAYIGGTKYASESWLVSPPVDLTQ
-366 WFPANKD
+366 A
-373 ITIAIKGINAQENS
+373 T
-387 TATLE
+387 TATLTFDHAHNYAGTAEEE
-392 FQVGSNVYNAG
+392 FTLWATETSADNWQQLTIDKYGSGFKFTTATIDLSAYAGKTIKFAFKYISTTDAAGTWEIKNV
-403 ESQDLNTLKVV
+403 KVV
-414 CNGQELTIPS
+414 ANG
-424 KIVSGDN
+424 
-431 QEGNVPFTM
+431 EGGG
-440 TIENVTVSNDTRIE
+440 TVD
-454 FSSNAT
+454 
-460 TNKYGLRLYSVKLF
+460 
-474 VPGNGSVEPEPEP
+474 PEPEP
-487 EPGEEKTFFTEA
+487 EPGINLLTNPGFEDWT
-499 MSNGGTEANK
+499 NK
-509 AKIGS
+509 LPTA
-514 FTGWDNSNLT
+514 WDNKTYNTEEIVKETSIKHGGNNALRQTSASETNKIQQEVAITAGKKYKISYWFLDNDTKASSRYWFAMVGSDGKTINDINKQIQQNDYSTDNTEWQQVTIEFTAPAGTVKMRYEVRTYRNIDSN
-524 FSDESGNADVRS
+524 ESG
-536 IAHKTES
+536 
-543 NPSETAKVN
+543 
-552 NVWLP
+552 
-557 SGKDS
+557 
-562 KLTISGINTTG
+562 G
-573 YSKFKLS
+573 Y
-580 YEAAANVFNAGTSI
+580 
-594 DLNVLKVTFNAQSIT
+594 
-609 IPSKVVSKDNNDA
+609 
-622 NVFYT
+622 
-627 IETEFEATGSEN
+627 
-639 STLEFSATA
+639 
-648 SDNTVGL
+648 
-655 RIYNIKLIGLP
+655 IYYDDMELVEIQ
-666 K
+666 

>member
-143 AATTSTTIRLGFTHQ
+143 EATTAIPISLGFTHQ

-176 GLGVNIKGV
+176 GLGVNIKGI

-219 ATATAIILPTAASTD
+219 ATATAIILPTATTSTD

-261 GKNVSFY
+261 GKNVSFN

-288 DWTEKPGG
+288 DWGEKLGG

-303 GEGQPQP
+303 GGTQP
-310 GEETILF
+310 GGETVVLD
-317 QESFGT
+317 ESFATGQ
-323 PEKDGSYWPY
+323 GSFTIDNKQLP
-333 FDAYNGF
+333 NGEGSF
-340 DNPATMFENTSTE
+340 VWNLGSFNDDKFM
-353 KASVRIASDLTNV
+353 KASAYIGGTKYASESWLVSPPVDLTQ
-366 WFPANKD
+366 A
-373 ITIAIKGINAQENS
+373 T
-387 TATLE
+387 TATLTFDHAHNYAGTAEEE
-392 FQVGSNVYNAG
+392 F
-403 ESQDLNTLKVV
+403 TLWATETSAD
-414 CNGQELTIPS
+414 NWQQLTI
-424 KIVSGDN
+424 D
-431 QEGNVPFTM
+431 
-440 TIENVTVSNDTRIE
+440 
-454 FSSNAT
+454 
-460 TNKYGLRLYSVKLF
+460 KYGSEFKFTTATIDLSAYAGKTIKFAFKYISTTDAAGTWEIKNVK
-474 VPGNGSVEPEPEP
+474 VIANGKGGGTIDPEPEP
-487 EPGEEKTFFTEA
+487 EPGINLLTNPGFEDWTNTLPTA
-499 MSNGGTEANK
+499 
-509 AKIGS
+509 
-514 FTGWDNSNLT
+514 WDNKTYNTGEIVKETSIKHGGNNALRQTSTSGTNKIQQEVAITAGKKYKISYWFLDNDTKASSRYWFAMVGSDGKTINDINKQIQQNDYSTDNAEWQQVTIEFTAPAGTVKMRYEVRTYRNMDSN
-524 FSDESGNADVRS
+524 ESG
-536 IAHKTES
+536 
-543 NPSETAKVN
+543 
-552 NVWLP
+552 
-557 SGKDS
+557 
-562 KLTISGINTTG
+562 G
-573 YSKFKLS
+573 Y
-580 YEAAANVFNAGTSI
+580 
-594 DLNVLKVTFNAQSIT
+594 
-609 IPSKVVSKDNNDA
+609 
-622 NVFYT
+622 
-627 IETEFEATGSEN
+627 
-639 STLEFSATA
+639 
-648 SDNTVGL
+648 
-655 RIYNIKLIGLP
+655 IYYDDMELVEIQ
-666 K
+666 

>member
-143 AATTSTTIRLGFTHQ
+143 AATTATTISLGFTHQ

-176 GLGVNIKGV
+176 GLGVNIKGI

-219 ATATAIILPTAASTD
+219 ATATAIILPTATTSTD

-261 GKNVSFY
+261 GTNVSFN
-268 ANLSINNGK
+268 AKLSINNGK
-277 PVVTIGAATIE
+277 PVVTVGNATISN
-288 DWTEKPGG
+288 WTEKPGG

-303 GEGQPQP
+303 GGTQP
-310 GEETILF
+310 GGETVVLD
-317 QESFGT
+317 ESFATGMGQFT
-323 PEKDGSYWPY
+323 TENITLPEGGSYVWKEGKY
-333 FDAYNGF
+333 QETTYIKAGAFINDAAREA
-340 DNPATMFENTSTE
+340 DSRLVSPTL
-353 KASVRIASDLTNV
+353 DLTT
-366 WFPANKD
+366 A
-373 ITIAIKGINAQENS
+373 T
-387 TATLE
+387 TATLTFDHAYNHYKKADNHE
-392 FQVGSNVYNAG
+392 SELTLEVKEENGDWTPIVIPNFNDGSTWTYVSNTIDLSAYAGKKMQFAFHYKSTTTNALG
-403 ESQDLNTLKVV
+403 WQITKVKVV
-414 CNGQELTIPS
+414 ANG
-424 KIVSGDN
+424 
-431 QEGNVPFTM
+431 EGGG
-440 TIENVTVSNDTRIE
+440 TVD
-454 FSSNAT
+454 
-460 TNKYGLRLYSVKLF
+460 
-474 VPGNGSVEPEPEP
+474 PEPEP
-487 EPGEEKTFFTEA
+487 EPGNADLFISEYVEGSSNNKYIEIYNPTNETIDL
-499 MSNGGTEANK
+499 SSYSLDLNTNGGESWSK
-509 AKIGS
+509 DKG
-514 FTGWDNSNLT
+514 G
-524 FSDESGNADVRS
+524 FS
-536 IAHKTES
+536 
-543 NPSETAKVN
+543 
-552 NVWLP
+552 
-557 SGKDS
+557 
-562 KLTISGINTTG
+562 
-573 YSKFKLS
+573 S
-580 YEAAANVFNAGTSI
+580 YELSGTIGAKSTIVYKHAEAAIFEGEATTCGAANFNGNDPVGLFKNGTLI
-594 DLNVLKVTFNAQSIT
+594 DIVGKFANGSADFAKDVTLRRKSNVTS
-609 IPSKVVSKDNNDA
+609 PSSTYDASQWETLSKDD
-622 NVFYT
+622 VSGL
-627 IETEFEATGSEN
+627 GSH
-639 STLEFSATA
+639 TM
-648 SDNTVGL
+648 D
-655 RIYNIKLIGLP
+655 
-666 K
+666 

>member
-143 AATTSTTIRLGFTHQ
+143 AATTATTISLGFTHQ

-176 GLGVNIKGV
+176 GLGVNIKGI

-219 ATATAIILPTAASTD
+219 ATATAIILPTATSTD

-261 GKNVSFY
+261 GTNVSFN
-268 ANLSINNGK
+268 AKLSINNGK
-277 PVVTIGAATIE
+277 PVVTVGNATINN
-288 DWTEKPGG
+288 WTEKPGG

-303 GEGQPQP
+303 GGTQP
-310 GEETILF
+310 GGETVILD
-317 QESFGT
+317 ESFATGQGSFT
-323 PEKDGSYWPY
+323 IDDKQLPDGGSYVWKHDAGTTTGGNPY
-333 FDAYNGF
+333 YY
-340 DNPATMFENTSTE
+340 M
-353 KASVRIASDLTNV
+353 KASSFIGGAKASESWLISPAVDLSQAT
-366 WFPANKD
+366 
-373 ITIAIKGINAQENS
+373 
-387 TATLE
+387 TATLTFDHTHKFAGTPSE
-392 FQVGSNVYNAG
+392 ELTLWVTETSAENWQQLTIDKYGTNKDYTFVTPSIDLSAYAGKTIKFAFKYVSTTDAAGTWEIKNV
-403 ESQDLNTLKVV
+403 KVV
-414 CNGQELTIPS
+414 ANG
-424 KIVSGDN
+424 
-431 QEGNVPFTM
+431 EGGG
-440 TIENVTVSNDTRIE
+440 TVD
-454 FSSNAT
+454 
-460 TNKYGLRLYSVKLF
+460 
-474 VPGNGSVEPEPEP
+474 PEP

>member
-143 AATTSTTIRLGFTHQ
+143 AATTATTISLGFTHQ

-176 GLGVNIKGV
+176 GLGVNIKGI

-261 GKNVSFY
+261 GTNVSFN
-268 ANLSINNGK
+268 AKLSINNGK
-277 PVVTIGAATIE
+277 PVVTVGNATISN
-288 DWTEKPGG
+288 WTEKPGG

-303 GEGQPQP
+303 GGTQP
-310 GEETILF
+310 GGETVVLD
-317 QESFGT
+317 ESFATGQ
-323 PEKDGSYWPY
+323 GSFTIDNKQLP
-333 FDAYNGF
+333 NGEGSF
-340 DNPATMFENTSTE
+340 VWSLGSFNDDKFM
-353 KASVRIASDLTNV
+353 KASAYIGGTRYASESWLVSPPVDLSQ
-366 WFPANKD
+366 A
-373 ITIAIKGINAQENS
+373 A
-387 TATLE
+387 TATLTFDHAHNYAGTAEEE
-392 FQVGSNVYNAG
+392 FTLWATKTSADNWQQLTIDKYGSEFNFTTATIDLSAYAGKTIKFAFKYISTTAAAGTWEIKNV
-403 ESQDLNTLKVV
+403 KVV
-414 CNGQELTIPS
+414 ANG
-424 KIVSGDN
+424 
-431 QEGNVPFTM
+431 EGGG
-440 TIENVTVSNDTRIE
+440 TVD
-454 FSSNAT
+454 
-460 TNKYGLRLYSVKLF
+460 
-474 VPGNGSVEPEPEP
+474 PEP
-487 EPGEEKTFFTEA
+487 EPGINLLTNPGFEDWTNELPTA
-499 MSNGGTEANK
+499 
-509 AKIGS
+509 
-514 FTGWDNSNLT
+514 WDNKTYNTGEIVKETSIKHGGNNALRQTSASGTNKIQQEVAITAGKKYKISYWFLDNDTKASSRYWFAMVGSDGKTINDINKQIQQNDYSTDNTEWQQVTIEFTAPAGTVKMRYEVRTYRNMDSN
-524 FSDESGNADVRS
+524 ESG
-536 IAHKTES
+536 
-543 NPSETAKVN
+543 
-552 NVWLP
+552 
-557 SGKDS
+557 
-562 KLTISGINTTG
+562 G
-573 YSKFKLS
+573 Y
-580 YEAAANVFNAGTSI
+580 
-594 DLNVLKVTFNAQSIT
+594 
-609 IPSKVVSKDNNDA
+609 
-622 NVFYT
+622 
-627 IETEFEATGSEN
+627 
-639 STLEFSATA
+639 
-648 SDNTVGL
+648 
-655 RIYNIKLIGLP
+655 IYYDDMELVEIQ
-666 K
+666 

>member
-15 LALMSCTNND
+15 LTLMSCTNND

-143 AATTSTTIRLGFTHQ
+143 AATTATTISLGFTHQ

-261 GKNVSFY
+261 GTNVSFN

-277 PVVTIGAATIE
+277 PVVTVGNATINN
-288 DWTEKPGG
+288 WTEKPGG

-303 GEGQPQP
+303 GGTQP
-310 GEETILF
+310 GGETVVF
-317 QESFGT
+317 EESFATGQ
-323 PEKDGSYWPY
+323 GSFTIDNKQLP
-333 FDAYNGF
+333 NGEGSF
-340 DNPATMFENTSTE
+340 VWSLGSFNDDKFM
-353 KASVRIASDLTNV
+353 KASAYIGGTRYASESWLVSPPVDLSQ
-366 WFPANKD
+366 A
-373 ITIAIKGINAQENS
+373 A
-387 TATLE
+387 TATLTFDHAHNYAGTAEEE
-392 FQVGSNVYNAG
+392 FTLWATETSADNWQQLTIDKYGSEFNFTTATIDLSAYAGKTIKFAFKYISTTAAAGTWEIKNV
-403 ESQDLNTLKVV
+403 KVV
-414 CNGQELTIPS
+414 ANG
-424 KIVSGDN
+424 
-431 QEGNVPFTM
+431 EGGG
-440 TIENVTVSNDTRIE
+440 TVD
-454 FSSNAT
+454 
-460 TNKYGLRLYSVKLF
+460 
-474 VPGNGSVEPEPEP
+474 PEP
-487 EPGEEKTFFTEA
+487 EPGINLLTNPGFEDWTNELPTA
-499 MSNGGTEANK
+499 
-509 AKIGS
+509 
-514 FTGWDNSNLT
+514 WDNKTYNTGEIVKETSIKHGGNNALRQTSASGTNKIQQEVAITAGKKYKISYWFLDNDTKASSRYWFAMVGSDGKTINDINKQIQQNDYSTDNTEWQQVTIEFTAPAGTVKMRYEVRTYRNMDSN
-524 FSDESGNADVRS
+524 ESG
-536 IAHKTES
+536 
-543 NPSETAKVN
+543 
-552 NVWLP
+552 
-557 SGKDS
+557 
-562 KLTISGINTTG
+562 G
-573 YSKFKLS
+573 Y
-580 YEAAANVFNAGTSI
+580 
-594 DLNVLKVTFNAQSIT
+594 
-609 IPSKVVSKDNNDA
+609 
-622 NVFYT
+622 
-627 IETEFEATGSEN
+627 
-639 STLEFSATA
+639 
-648 SDNTVGL
+648 
-655 RIYNIKLIGLP
+655 IYYDDMELVEIQ
-666 K
+666 

>member
-143 AATTSTTIRLGFTHQ
+143 AATTSTTISLGFTHQ

-176 GLGVNIKGV
+176 GLGVNIKGI

-249 THTISDASIFEK
+249 THTISDANIFEK
-261 GKNVSFY
+261 GTNVSFN

-277 PVVTIGAATIE
+277 PVVTVGNATINN
-288 DWTEKPGG
+288 WTEKPGG

-303 GEGQPQP
+303 GGTQP
-310 GEETILF
+310 GGETVVLD
-317 QESFGT
+317 ESFATGMGQFT
-323 PEKDGSYWPY
+323 TENITLPEGGSYVWKEGKY
-333 FDAYNGF
+333 QETTYIKAGAFINDAAREA
-340 DNPATMFENTSTE
+340 DSRLVSPTL
-353 KASVRIASDLTNV
+353 DLTT
-366 WFPANKD
+366 A
-373 ITIAIKGINAQENS
+373 T
-387 TATLE
+387 TATLTFDHAYNHYKKADNHE
-392 FQVGSNVYNAG
+392 SELTLEVKEENGDWTPIVIPNFNDGSTWTYVSNTIDLSAYAGKKMQFAFHYKSTTTNALG
-403 ESQDLNTLKVV
+403 WQITKVKVV
-414 CNGQELTIPS
+414 ANG
-424 KIVSGDN
+424 
-431 QEGNVPFTM
+431 EGGG
-440 TIENVTVSNDTRIE
+440 TVD
-454 FSSNAT
+454 
-460 TNKYGLRLYSVKLF
+460 
-474 VPGNGSVEPEPEP
+474 PEPEP
-487 EPGEEKTFFTEA
+487 EPGE
-499 MSNGGTEANK
+499 GTNLLTNPGFEDWTSELPTA
-509 AKIGS
+509 
-514 FTGWDNSNLT
+514 WDNATYNIGEIVKETSIKHGGNNSLRQT
-524 FSDESGNADVRS
+524 SASSTNKIQQEVAITAGKKYRISYWFLDNDTKASSRYWFAMVGSDGKTINDINKQIQQNDYSADNAEWQQVT
-536 IAHKTES
+536 IEF
-543 NPSETAKVN
+543 TA
-552 NVWLP
+552 P
-557 SGKDS
+557 
-562 KLTISGINTTG
+562 
-573 YSKFKLS
+573 
-580 YEAAANVFNAGTSI
+580 AGTVKMRYEVRTYRNMDS
-594 DLNVLKVTFNAQSIT
+594 N
-609 IPSKVVSKDNNDA
+609 
-622 NVFYT
+622 
-627 IETEFEATGSEN
+627 EAG
-639 STLEFSATA
+639 
-648 SDNTVGL
+648 GY
-655 RIYNIKLIGLP
+655 IYYDDMELVEIQ
-666 K
+666 